1 MVICP
6 LLHNIFIL
14 QIWIWSIEQWPKSSL
29 VKKDT
34 IVFLLEPFH
43 RVGFCDSVFESHSG
57 LLSAT
62 VGNVVSRSG
71 KHNIEIH
78 SVDTDAGIVLDA
90 EIDVFSNTETE
101 ISSFREVASFQL
113 VLFHFQALFKNFFG
127 LGSPNS
133 AMNCNFLITS
143 DTERSNSESCFGEHW
158 CLTGKCFQ
166 NFTSTH
172 QSVTTFTNTD
182 VDAQFLDSDFLHLWD
197 LLRFLF
203 LSHFDFF
210 FNSLNISDYM
220 KF

>member
-62 VGNVVSRSG
+62 VG
-71 KHNIEIH
+71 K
-78 SVDTDAGIVLDA
+78 
-90 EIDVFSNTETE
+90 
-101 ISSFREVASFQL
+101 VASFQL

-182 VDAQFLDSDFLHLWD
+182 VDAQFLDSDFLHWVD
-197 LLRFLF
+197 LLCLLF
-203 LSHFDFF
+203 LSHFYF
-210 FNSLNISDYM
+210 L
-220 KF
+220 